1 MFFLRL
7 AGVLVGG
14 ASSSESEAEVM
25 IAFLRLVVVAL
36 LAGVLVFF
44 ARVVLGVEG
53 TVLVPAMMA
62 LLFLRIL
69 EKCSVKAFLVGGGPK
84 ESARGWC

>member
-1 MFFLRL
+1 
-7 AGVLVGG
+7 LV
-14 ASSSESEAEVM
+14 A
-25 IAFLRLVVVAL
+25 VAL

-44 ARVVLGVEG
+44 ATAVLGVEG
-53 TVLVPAMMA
+53 TVPVPVPATRV

-84 ESARGWC
+84 EAAGGLVLDWSGKQMWKGNLDGKNRRMWM